1 MILRTLGAF
10 FLALL
15 VSAGFG
21 KIYVPWLKKKN
32 ATQPL
37 KEEVAKI
44 YAEKTDGSEE
54 EDSTPSEGGEQH
66 G

>member
-37 KEEVAKI
+37 KDEVAKI
-44 YAEKTDGSEE
+44 YAGKTDASAGEASA
-54 EDSTPSEGGEQH
+54 SSGGEEQH